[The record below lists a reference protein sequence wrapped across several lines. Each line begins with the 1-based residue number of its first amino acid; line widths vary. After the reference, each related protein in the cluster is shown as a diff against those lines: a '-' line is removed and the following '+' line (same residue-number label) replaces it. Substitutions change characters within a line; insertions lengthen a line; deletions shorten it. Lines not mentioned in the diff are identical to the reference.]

1 MYDRRPSLAARTTI
15 LCALLFVPPLPARAQ
30 SEPTAEATETPA
42 QAAYRAG
49 VEHFKAKRFEDA
61 VREFN
66 KAYRLDP
73 NPVLVFNMA
82 RAFEE
87 LKQYEAAIE
96 FYRRYLTMAPDAP
109 DRQTVEDSLR
119 TLEILKGKTAIQ
131 PVLLSVVSTPDGA
144 AVFVDGRQVGVTP
157 LKVEVAP
164 GPHFIAVE
172 RAGFLRSSEELTLE
186 AGKPIE
192 RKLVLVPD
200 AGTTSPA
207 QAEAPSDNTWA
218 WIALG
223 TGGALLA
230 GGGVTGWQAV
240 KKADKLDQIDD
251 DPSIADEDTYDTLRD
266 EGQTYALAT
275 DALIVVGGLA
285 LGTGLILLL
294 TGDDAPEAP
303 TALAP
308 APHGFGLSF

>member
-1 MYDRRPSLAARTTI
+1 MRR
-15 LCALLFVPPLPARAQ
+15 RA
-30 SEPTAEATETPA
+30 
-42 QAAYRAG
+42 
-49 VEHFKAKRFEDA
+49 
-61 VREFN
+61 
-66 KAYRLDP
+66 
-73 NPVLVFNMA
+73 
-82 RAFEE
+82 
-87 LKQYEAAIE
+87 
-96 FYRRYLTMAPDAP
+96 
-109 DRQTVEDSLR
+109 
-119 TLEILKGKTAIQ
+119 
-131 PVLLSVVSTPDGA
+131 
-144 AVFVDGRQVGVTP
+144 
-157 LKVEVAP
+157 
-164 GPHFIAVE
+164 E
-172 RAGFLRSSEELTLE
+172 RARHLLLHSDLPLSAIAAEVGLPEL
-186 AGKPIE
+186 APP
-192 RKLVLVPD
+192 RVD
-200 AGTTSPA
+200 WPA